1 MPRYPRLW
9 TVLLIAVALIASTF
23 NASAQNKDD
32 APKEKAKKEAK
43 DSKETKA
50 NPAMLD
56 PSKATEKAP
65 DTFKV
70 KFVTTKGDVV
80 IEVNRDWAPNGADRF
95 YNLVKIGY
103 FKDVA
108 FFRNIDGFMV
118 QFGIHGDPAVN
129 AKWRESNIKDD
140 PVKKSNTQGYLTYA
154 QTGRPNSRSVQF
166 FINFGDNSQ
175 LDSQRFAPFGKV
187 VEGMDVVKS
196 LYNGYGEGAP
206 RGRGPDQQQ
215 LQEEGN
221 AYLKKD
227 FPKLDYIKSATIV
240 D

>member
-1 MPRYPRLW
+1 MKLKAMFTA
-9 TVLLIAVALIASTF
+9 TVFLGAMTWLAGVSAV
-23 NASAQNKDD
+23 SAQDK
-32 APKEKAKKEAK
+32 AAEKGNTESKK
-43 DSKETKA
+43 SKAKA

-56 PSKATEKAP
+56 PSLATDKAP

-70 KFVTTKGDVV
+70 KFVTTKGDFV
-80 IEVNRDWAPNGADRF
+80 IEVTRDWAPNGADRF

-103 FKDVA
+103 FNDVA

-140 PVKKSNTQGYLTYA
+140 TVKKSNTQGYVTYA

-166 FINFGDNSQ
+166 FINFGDNAN
-175 LDSQRFAPFGKV
+175 LDGMRFAPFGKV

-206 RGRGPDQQQ
+206 RGKGPDQQR

-227 FPKLDYIKSATIV
+227 FPKLDYIKTATIV
-240 D
+240 E